1 MPFYHQMGKV
11 PVKRHVVYRQED
23 GSLYHEELVGTQGFS
38 GLSSLV
44 YHLHPPTRV
53 LRTGEP
59 FSIQPKVAIE
69 NNMRS
74 LSFHGFEIPAEED
87 YLKSRKVLMIN
98 QDMQIGLA
106 APKGKMN
113 YFFKNADAD
122 EMIFIHKGKG
132 TLHTMFGNV
141 DFDYGDYLIVP
152 RGTVY
157 QLNFET
163 HDNRFL
169 FVESN
174 GPITTPRRYRNDF
187 GQMLE
192 HSPFC
197 ERDIRRP
204 AGLETH
210 AEEGEFTVMIKKKGT
225 IFPYVYASHPFDLI
239 GWDGYHYPYAFSI
252 HNFEP
257 LTGRIHM
264 PPPIHQTFEGT
275 NFVICSFVPRLY
287 DYHPQA
293 IPAPYHHSN
302 IDSDEIL
309 YYVDGDFMSRN
320 NIQKGQLTLHPA
332 GIPHGPHPG
341 AIERSIG
348 QKETKELA
356 VMIDP
361 FHPVMITETALE
373 LQLPEYYLSWLE
385 NSPTEKP
392 ETVK

>member
-1 MPFYHQMGKV
+1 MPFYHQMGKI
-11 PVKRHVVYRQED
+11 PAKRHIVYRQEN

-59 FSIQPKVAIE
+59 YSVQPKVAVE

-74 LSFHGFEIPAEED
+74 LSFQGFEIPAESD

-98 QDMQIGLA
+98 NDMQIGLA
-106 APKGKMN
+106 APKGKME

-122 EMIFIHKGKG
+122 EMIFIHKGEG
-132 TLHTMFGNV
+132 TLHTMYGNV
-141 DFDYGDYLIVP
+141 DFEYGDYLIIP

-157 QLNFET
+157 QLNFKT
-163 HDNRFL
+163 DDNRFL
-169 FVESN
+169 FVESH
-174 GPITTPRRYRNDF
+174 GPITTPRRYRNDY

-204 AGLETH
+204 VNLETH
-210 AEEGEFTVMIKKKGT
+210 PEEGEFTVLIKKKGT
-225 IFPYVYASHPFDLI
+225 IFPYVYASHPFDLV

-264 PPPIHQTFEGT
+264 PPPIHQTFEGN

-309 YYVDGDFMSRN
+309 YYVDGNFMSRN

-361 FHPVMITETALE
+361 FHPVMITQTAIE
-373 LQLPEYYLSWLE
+373 LQVPEYYLSWLE
-385 NSPTEKP
+385 NPKNVKTESIN
-392 ETVK
+392 